1 LIDSAMPFVDLISPF
16 DFGKKSM
23 TDEILDW
30 KAPVFDSDESAAA
43 EENLKWKPPEREIL
57 MYEPISPG
65 TMSPVSALAFL
76 RQHAYDI
83 RSYCIANA
91 TYGVY
96 DVDYLVEDFIKFAL
110 ENPVAA
116 FEIIYDFIVPNDVKI
131 QWIRDYIFRKPR
143 IINIIGERGSG
154 KNVMTYQL
162 FEWALK
168 YGLIPYIIGAQQESD
183 EKVKIASD
191 LFDVP
196 SGTFSSIDEL
206 AIFYN
211 SRSRG
216 QSETEDTTSF
226 AVARHHLKWIVSAVQ
241 ISSTGDVNFLKF
253 CDMLIM
259 KQMSLFSLSL
269 ERDAI
274 MELVPPYFIPKG
286 QKKAFFMCPD
296 FRCTAEL
303 DLPAMWKEG
312 YSTPFSILDKDK
324 KDDFIVELFESGTRP
339 EMISKTLTARS
350 VRCTE
355 KDVLEVLANRGLIEQ
370 DEKKRK
376 R

>member
-1 LIDSAMPFVDLISPF
+1 MIDITPAMMDLISPF
-16 DFGKKSM
+16 DFEKK
-23 TDEILDW
+23 TNTEEIL
-30 KAPVFDSDESAAA
+30 
-43 EENLKWKPPEREIL
+43 NWKPPKTESL
-57 MYEPISPG
+57 MFEPIAPG
-65 TMSPVSALAFL
+65 TMLPALALAYL
-76 RQHAYDI
+76 RQHKHDI
-83 RSYCIANA
+83 LSYCLANA
-91 TYGVY
+91 PYGVY
-96 DVDYLVEDFIKFAL
+96 DIDYLVEDFAKFAL
-110 ENPVAA
+110 VNPVAA

-131 QWIRDYIFRKPR
+131 QWIKDYLFKKPR

-162 FEWALK
+162 FEWAIE
-168 YGLIPYIIGAQQESD
+168 YGLTPYIIGAYQLAHKD
-183 EKVKIASD
+183 VKISSD

-196 SGTFSSIDEL
+196 AKTFSSIDEL

-211 SRSRG
+211 SRTRG

-226 AVARHHLKWIVSAVQ
+226 AVARHHLKWVVSAVQ

-274 MELVPPYFIPKG
+274 MELVPSYFIPKG

-303 DLPAMWKEG
+303 DLPKMWDES
-312 YSTPFSILDKDK
+312 YSVPFSILDKDK
-324 KDDFIVELFESGTRP
+324 KEDFIKDLFSSGTRP
-339 EMISKTLTARS
+339 DMIAKTLTARS
-350 VRCTE
+350 VRCSEAEVIEILKKNEMITE
-355 KDVLEVLANRGLIEQ
+355 
-370 DEKKRK
+370 DEGKKRK
-376 R
+376 K